1 MLYKFYLLRKDSL
14 IGQGIQKMK
23 EIALSK
29 IIFRIIG
36 FIIIFFFVNS
46 PSNAWIVL
54 ASFSLSNLLIW
65 FYLHLLIVKEF
76 GFLELKLSNAS
87 LELLNKSIFSFC
99 ITVLPVFYQN
109 ISLFALSIFV
119 NPVQLGY
126 LFGANRI
133 YRAFNNLFGPV
144 SQAFMPIISS
154 VQEKNKN
161 ESKLLI
167 KKYLLLMVIFGLSLF
182 FLNFFCAEIIVT
194 ILLGSKYHS
203 SIELLKIFSIILPLT
218 AISNAIGR
226 QWLIAN
232 NKDFYYFFSQSL
244 SLLVAFII
252 FLLLVSNQGPKALPI
267 SLIFYEL
274 TSIIMILIFLYLK

>member
-1 MLYKFYLLRKDSL
+1 VQF
-14 IGQGIQKMK
+14 
-23 EIALSK
+23 LS
-29 IIFRIIG
+29 
-36 FIIIFFFVNS
+36 FFE
-46 PSNAWIVL
+46 
-54 ASFSLSNLLIW
+54 
-65 FYLHLLIVKEF
+65 Y
-76 GFLELKLSNAS
+76 
-87 LELLNKSIFSFC
+87 
-99 ITVLPVFYQN
+99 
-109 ISLFALSIFV
+109 
-119 NPVQLGY
+119 PVQLGY